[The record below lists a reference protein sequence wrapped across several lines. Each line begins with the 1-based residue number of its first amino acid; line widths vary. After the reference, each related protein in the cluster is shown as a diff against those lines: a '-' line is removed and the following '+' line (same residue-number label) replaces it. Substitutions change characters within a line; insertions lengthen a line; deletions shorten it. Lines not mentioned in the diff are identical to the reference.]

1 MIIKNP
7 LRFFIFLVIIG
18 LLWAILGSC
27 IDNVA
32 CVFFGADLD
41 LVDDDTDFYKPIIGD
56 IINMDCS
63 VSMEST

>member
-41 LVDDDTDFYKPIIGD
+41 LVDDDIDFYKPIIGD

-63 VSMEST
+63 VSKEST